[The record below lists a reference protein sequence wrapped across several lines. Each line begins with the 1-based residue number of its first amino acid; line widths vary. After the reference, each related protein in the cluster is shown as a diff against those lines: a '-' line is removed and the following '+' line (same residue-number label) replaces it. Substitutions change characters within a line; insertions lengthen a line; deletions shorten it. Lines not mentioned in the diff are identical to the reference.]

1 MQCVDLR
8 CAELHQLTPH
18 FVQRQYRLLLLS
30 FHSDGF
36 SRLLNRIQ
44 IARASMTSFLLPITV
59 SASDIRR

>member
-36 SRLLNRIQ
+36 SRLLNRHPDSTGIH
-44 IARASMTSFLLPITV
+44 
-59 SASDIRR
+59 DIVFVAHHCQRQ